1 MIQREIEIGQ
11 RSTSIE
17 SIRYFNPQLHEEEEE
32 KNRLGFIHD
41 KF

>member
-11 RSTSIE
+11 RSTSIQ
-17 SIRYFNPQLHEEEEE
+17 SIRYFNPQLHEEE